1 MLGFIK
7 RALSIESMATAVAS
21 KIERDMARDPLS
33 PRNRAGAAM
42 VQSIHAVRDRAIA
55 EREFE
60 ALMQEFESRWPALQE
75 RAARFNAQS
84 DAYRAEHID
93 RDGAEMQ
100 QENDELQKIADRAN
114 ALKARWKF

>member
-1 MLGFIK
+1 MFGFIK
-7 RALSIESMATAVAS
+7 RALSIESMANAVAS

-55 EREFE
+55 QVDYET
-60 ALMQEFESRWPALQE
+60 LMQEANRRLSALQE

-84 DAYRAEHID
+84 DAYRAEHIH
-93 RDGAEMQ
+93 RDGAEMR
-100 QENDELQKIADRAN
+100 QEESQIQELMNRAN
-114 ALKARWKF
+114 ALRDRWKF